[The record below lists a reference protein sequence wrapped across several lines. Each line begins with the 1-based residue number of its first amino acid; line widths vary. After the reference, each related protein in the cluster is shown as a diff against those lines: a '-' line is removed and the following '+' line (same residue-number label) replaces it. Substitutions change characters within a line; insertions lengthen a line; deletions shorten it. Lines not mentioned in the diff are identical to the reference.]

1 MEGFESLVCLL
12 LGVVALF
19 LIVPLYA
26 VIVLSQLRNQQNEG
40 FASLKRELLDLKR
53 EMWAGR
59 AEAAKRAA
67 EGQQPIAA
75 QPTPTGPIM
84 ATEVP
89 LEPAPHDMA
98 APVAEAP
105 PAAPSYAPV
114 RPVEAGFTP
123 PASIPGNYAD
133 AFRKAA
139 SRDPEPA
146 AQGATPLPR
155 EADAGAA
162 RSYTPPPPRVPSK
175 FEQAAQET
183 LRKIWSWIIVGEE
196 HIPQGVSM
204 EYAIASQWL
213 LRLGIIIL
221 VIGVGFFLKYSF
233 DHNLIHPGAR
243 VALAAITGLGML
255 IAGTR
260 LLGQRYHVFG
270 QGLMGGGLA
279 TLYFSV
285 FAAANFYHLIDTL
298 PAFALMGL
306 ITVLAGAVAVRFD
319 AMLIAVLGILGGYGT
334 PWMLSTGAVD
344 FVGLFSYM
352 LILGVGSLAICYWK
366 NWPIVNLLSF
376 ACTYVLYFASM
387 QAYEPKYF
395 WQVLPFL
402 TAFFVLFSTMTFL
415 YKLVNRTPSNLLDLL
430 ALLVN
435 AGIYFGEAYRLV
447 TPEYGRQWAAVV
459 SLGLA
464 AFYTLHVYY
473 FLLRKLEDR
482 NLLISFMGLASF
494 FVIITVPLVLSPA
507 WITASWAVQAL
518 VLLWI
523 ARQIGAKSLR
533 YISYALY
540 GIVLFRL
547 GFVDMPNQFLTP
559 PTLDLPW
566 SAYWPRLLERLV
578 MFGVPVASL
587 AGAYRVMKGIERD
600 QPVVKPSNDVPEV
613 IPERWALNALVV
625 AAVGMLF
632 VYLHLE
638 LNRSLGFAYAPL
650 KLPVLTLLWLG
661 LCAWLLYEAITR
673 NSRVFLTGVVVAM
686 LVVLVKLFA
695 FDLGSW
701 SVSNDLLYRG
711 DYSFRDATLRL
722 VDFGAIV
729 AFLGVA
735 FAFTKRRA
743 SDWDAAT
750 IFATGAL
757 GVLFV
762 FLTLELNTFL
772 HIYLDGMRAGGIS
785 ILWAAFALSL
795 LLSGIWRNHRPLRYV
810 GLALFTVVIG
820 KVFFRDLAELDQFF
834 RIIAFI
840 VLGVLVLAGSFVYL
854 KYRETFATKSPR
866 DNQESA

>member
-1 MEGFESLVCLL
+1 MEGLIVCLMF
-12 LGVVALF
+12 GVVALF
-19 LIVPLYA
+19 LIVPLYG
-26 VIVLSQLRNQQNEG
+26 VIVLSQLRNQQTEG
-40 FASLKRELLDLKR
+40 FESLKRELLDLKR
-53 EMWAGR
+53 ELWASR
-59 AEAAKRAA
+59 AGAAKHPA
-67 EGQQPIAA
+67 EGQPPVAEPRPASLIV
-75 QPTPTGPIM
+75 

-89 LEPAPHDMA
+89 PKPEPHEPAPILPPE
-98 APVAEAP
+98 PVQP
-105 PAAPSYAPV
+105 PAP
-114 RPVEAGFTP
+114 
-123 PASIPGNYAD
+123 IPGGYAD
-133 AFRKAA
+133 AFRKSALGDQAPPMQAAA
-139 SRDPEPA
+139 SA
-146 AQGATPLPR
+146 LPR
-155 EADAGAA
+155 EAHAGEA
-162 RSYTPPPPRVPSK
+162 RRYTPPAPREPSK
-175 FEQAAQET
+175 FETAAKET

-196 HIPQGVSM
+196 HIPEGVSM

-213 LRLGIIIL
+213 LRLGIVIL

-233 DHNLIHPGAR
+233 DHDLIHPAAR
-243 VALAAITGLGML
+243 VALAAISGLGML

-306 ITVLAGAVAVRFD
+306 ITLLAGAVAVRFD
-319 AMLIAVLGILGGYGT
+319 AMLIAVLGILGGYST
-334 PWMLSTGAVD
+334 PVMLSTGAVD

-352 LILGVGSLAICYWK
+352 LLLGVGSLAICYWK

-376 ACTYVLYFASM
+376 ACTYVLYFAAM
-387 QAYEPKYF
+387 QDYEPQHF

-415 YKLVNRTPSNLLDLL
+415 YKLVNRAPSNLLDLL

-447 TPEYGRQWAAVV
+447 TPEYGRHWAAAV

-494 FVIITVPLVLSPA
+494 FVTITVPLVLSPE

-540 GIVLFRL
+540 GIVLYRL
-547 GFVDMPNQFLTP
+547 GFIDMPGQFQTP
-559 PTLDLPW
+559 PVLDTPW
-566 SAYWPRLLERLV
+566 SAYWPRLLERVV
-578 MFGVPVASL
+578 MFVVPVASL
-587 AGAYRVMKGIERD
+587 AGAYRLMKGIERD
-600 QPVVKPSNDVPEV
+600 QGVVTPSNDIPEV
-613 IPERWALNALVV
+613 IPERWALHAIVV

-650 KLPVLTLLWLG
+650 KLPALTLLWLG
-661 LCAWLLYEAITR
+661 LCTWLLVEAITR
-673 NSRVFLTGVVVAM
+673 NSRVFMTGVVVAM
-686 LVVLVKLFA
+686 LVVLVKLFV
-695 FDLGSW
+695 FDVASW
-701 SVSNDLLYRG
+701 SVSNDLLYGG

-722 VDFGAIV
+722 VDFGAVV

-735 FAFTKRRA
+735 FAFVRRRE
-743 SDWDAAT
+743 SNWDAAA

-757 GVLFV
+757 AVLFA

-772 HIYLDGMRAGGIS
+772 HIYLAGMQAGGIT
-785 ILWAAFALSL
+785 ILWAVFALSL
-795 LLSGIWRNHRPLRYV
+795 LLSGIWRNQRALRYI
-810 GLALFTVVIG
+810 GLTLFVVVIG

-854 KYRETFATKSPR
+854 KYRETFAITSPR
-866 DNQESA
+866 DSQESA